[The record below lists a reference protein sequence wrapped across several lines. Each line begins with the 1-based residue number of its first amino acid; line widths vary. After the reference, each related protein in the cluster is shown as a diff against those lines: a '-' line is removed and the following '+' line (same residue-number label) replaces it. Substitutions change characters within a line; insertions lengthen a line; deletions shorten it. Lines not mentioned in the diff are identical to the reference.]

1 MKTMKQLFDKIIF
14 VVDDDPIWTT
24 ILTHVLNDLGYTNV
38 ITYSSGT
45 DCINNLYQSPAL
57 IFLDYQ
63 MRDMDGIQ
71 VLQKIKAYNSE
82 TAVIFC
88 TDNKEL
94 SIAVTAM
101 KNGSHDYL
109 VKSNITNASMTSVI
123 KKMTEAVVVTEKVF

>member
-14 VVDDDPIWTT
+14 IVDDDPIWTA

-38 ITYSSGT
+38 IAFSNGP

-63 MRDMDGIQ
+63 MRDMDGLQ

-101 KNGSHDYL
+101 KNGSFDYL
-109 VKSNITNASMTSVI
+109 VKSNVTNASMSSVI
-123 KKMTEAVVVTEKVF
+123 KKMTEAIVITEKVF